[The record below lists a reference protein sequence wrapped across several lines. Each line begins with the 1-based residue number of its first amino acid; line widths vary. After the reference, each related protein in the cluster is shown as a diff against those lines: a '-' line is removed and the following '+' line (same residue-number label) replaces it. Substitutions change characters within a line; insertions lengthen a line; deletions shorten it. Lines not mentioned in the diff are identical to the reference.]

1 MRVLVIGSGIAGA
14 STAYQLARRGA
25 DVVLA
30 GHDHDGVA
38 TAAGAGIVS
47 PWTSRRTDEEYHL
60 AARAAAFYPTL
71 VEQLA
76 EDGHADSSFEIVG
89 AMVVSADADELDAA
103 EQRVT
108 ERAATAPGVGEIQ
121 RLIPDEAREYFP
133 ALAPEL
139 GAVHIS
145 GGGRVDGR
153 HLRAALLGA
162 SAKRGVRSISGA
174 AELLVDRGKVTGAR
188 VGGEVV
194 SADVVVVAAGA
205 WTDELLAPVNL
216 RLGIEPQRGQISHLE
231 LPGTPT
237 DAWPVVLPISSHYLL
252 AFPGS
257 RVVVGA
263 TRETG
268 SGFDYRVTAAGQ
280 REVLDNA
287 LAVAPGL
294 ADATLLETRIGF
306 RPAAPDGLPVLGS
319 PDGHAEL
326 VVVTGFGPAGLTLAP
341 YAGHVIAAELLG
353 APVDDDL
360 AAYRPD
366 RFIRR

>member
-25 DVVLA
+25 EVVLA
-30 GHDHDGVA
+30 GHDHEGVA
-38 TAAGAGIVS
+38 TSAGAGIVS
-47 PWTSRRTDEEYHL
+47 PWTTRRSDGEYVL

-76 EDGHADSSFEIVG
+76 EDGREDSSFEIVG
-89 AMVVSADADELDAA
+89 AMVVSEDPAELDAA
-103 EQRVT
+103 EKRLT
-108 ERAATAPGVGEIQ
+108 ERAATAPGVGEVQ
-121 RLIPDEAREYFP
+121 RLEPVDARAYFP
-133 ALAPEL
+133 ALATEL

-162 SAKRGVRSISGA
+162 SAKRGVRSISGN
-174 AELLVDRGKVTGAR
+174 AELLVDKGKVTGAR
-188 VGGEVV
+188 IGDEVV
-194 SADVVVVAAGA
+194 SADAVVVAAGA
-205 WTDELLAPVNL
+205 WTDELLAPVHL

-237 DAWPVVLPISSHYLL
+237 GAWPVVLPISSHYLL

-263 TRETG
+263 TRETE

-306 RPAAPDGLPVLGS
+306 RPASPDGLPVLGS
-319 PDGHAEL
+319 PDGHPEL
-326 VVVTGFGPAGLTLAP
+326 MIVTGYGPAGLTLAP
-341 YAGHVIAAELLG
+341 YSGHVIAGQLLG
-353 APVDDDL
+353 SPVDDDL
-360 AAYRPD
+360 AAYHPD